1 MKNNYNFGL
10 SQILLKTRLHTPRM
24 RPCLLNKIFLAQ
36 NLILFQLV
44 REEKIR
50 MPKVS
55 VIVPVYNVERYVEKC
70 LETLVEQTLEEIEI
84 IVVNDGST
92 DNSKQIVEKIREK
105 FPEKIVYVEKEN
117 GGLSDARNYGIPY
130 AKGEY
135 IAFLDS
141 DDYAEKDMYQKMYE
155 LAQKEQSDMVECD
168 FYWEY
173 PDKQKIDI
181 GVLYQG
187 KKEMLEKVRVVAWNK
202 LIKRE
207 ILEKAKVE
215 FPKGY
220 RYEDVSFTYKL
231 IPYLEK
237 VSFLKEPCV
246 HYIQREGSISNSQN
260 ERNREIF
267 EVLDGVIDDY
277 KQKGIYEDYQTELE
291 YVYSRYAF
299 CSSFLRMGKI
309 QDKNLREKLLKET
322 WERVNNQFPNW
333 KKNAI
338 LKKRRSGKNFYMRSI
353 NPFTYKLYAKL
364 FRRMK

>member
-1 MKNNYNFGL
+1 
-10 SQILLKTRLHTPRM
+10 
-24 RPCLLNKIFLAQ
+24 
-36 NLILFQLV
+36 
-44 REEKIR
+44 

-55 VIVPVYNVERYVEKC
+55 VIVPVYNVEQYVEKC
-70 LETLVEQTLEEIEI
+70 LETLIEQTLEEIEI
-84 IVVNDGST
+84 IVVNDGSI
-92 DNSKQIVEKIREK
+92 DNSKQIVEKIREQ
-105 FPEKIVYVEKEN
+105 FPDKIVYVEKEN

-141 DDYAEKDMYQKMYE
+141 DDYVEKDMYQKMYE
-155 LAQKEQSDMVECD
+155 LAKKEDSDMVECD

-173 PDKQKIDI
+173 PDKQKIDT

-207 ILEKAKVE
+207 ILEKAKIE

-267 EVLDGVIDDY
+267 DVLDGVIDYY
-277 KQKGIYEDYQTELE
+277 KEKEIYETYQTELE

-299 CSSFLRMGKI
+299 CSSFLRVVKV
-309 QDKNLREKLLKET
+309 QDKKLRKKLLEET
-322 WERVNNQFPNW
+322 WKNVNTKFPNW
-333 KKNAI
+333 KKNKI
-338 LKKRRSGKNFYMRSI
+338 LRIGKGGKNLYLRTI
-353 NPFTYKLYAKL
+353 NPVTYKIYAEL